1 MPEQQQF
8 TNSRFLRLTE
18 CPLRQSTI
26 PHAQFSKSTEKTEG
40 HKILSIY
47 SLGGAGGRVI
57 LRCVQSLCPFEY
69 LDHRT
74 LLKQKETVTFPD
86 PSLE

>member
-1 MPEQQQF
+1 MD
-8 TNSRFLRLTE
+8 
-18 CPLRQSTI
+18 
-26 PHAQFSKSTEKTEG
+26 
-40 HKILSIY
+40 

-74 LLKQKETVTFPD
+74 LLKQKEMVTFPD